1 MEQAGLTYVHRNTI
15 YKTLKEKGLIRHR
28 CKKRPKLNAGHAA
41 LRLRFAREY
50 RNFNWR
56 RHTVKFSNECL
67 VKRGCGKDTEWCFC
81 FLDKKWNKEMFQEK
95 DKPKG
100 LTQMVWACF
109 WVTPNSRVSRS
120 PLIIMERDPNAKRN
134 GYTSSLY
141 TETLERGLLSHYRPR
156 QIFQQ
161 DNVLIH
167 NANYIKE
174 WLEKHGV

>member
-50 RNFNWR
+50 
-56 RHTVKFSNECL
+56 L
-67 VKRGCGKDTEWCFC
+67 KRGCGKDTEWCFC

-109 WVTPNSRVSRS
+109 WVTPNS
-120 PLIIMERDPNAKRN
+120 RN